1 MKIETSNIEW
11 LDRYKLLIG
20 SVLPRPIAFV
30 SSLSK
35 NNIANLAPFSFFMG
49 IGAEPMML
57 AFSVMRDHENI
68 SKDTLVNV
76 EETKEFVVN
85 IVGEKIVNQM
95 NECATNFQPE
105 IDEFEVSG
113 LEKEPCDLVRPPRVK
128 ESDVS
133 LECVLDR
140 VINFGEGPGSSSLVI
155 GKVVMIHV
163 NDEIYANG
171 KINTK
176 ELQPIGRLAG
186 NEYTRASASTFSI
199 ERKRIK

>member
-11 LDRYKLLIG
+11 VDRYKLLIG

-35 NNIANLAPFSFFMG
+35 TNIANLAPFSFFMG

-85 IVGEKIVNQM
+85 IVGENIVNQM
-95 NECATNFQPE
+95 NECATNYLSE
-105 IDEFEVSG
+105 VDEFEMSG
-113 LEKEPCDLVRPPRVK
+113 LGKEASDLVNPPRVK

-133 LECVLDR
+133 LECVLERIID
-140 VINFGEGPGSSSLVI
+140 FGEGPGSASLII
-155 GKVVMIHV
+155 GKVVMVHV
-163 NDEIYANG
+163 NDEIYHDG
-171 KINTK
+171 KINTEK
-176 ELQPIGRLAG
+176 LKPIGRLAG
-186 NEYTRASASTFSI
+186 NDYSRAIANTFSI
-199 ERKRIK
+199 ERKRVK